1 MARTPSRGWEALA
14 AAALLNLGAVLV
26 LDQCRLDVDEPDR
39 SVSVAAE
46 SAPAPAP
53 APPATGPQMPT
64 GIAMVGLVTRAPP
77 ALPLEAILGSGDTAA
92 WNGTAPV
99 RPRSAELPGD
109 RAADRGGGAEGG
121 TDTWTERRDRADDA
135 ALRSRLWNSPDGYRT
150 PRADRGRRAASPEAI
165 TRDRR
170 DYGDRAPATRALD
183 GARTA
188 STGDRTGPGNVGIPA
203 AAATTVPDSTTGL
216 AGATAPARVD
226 GAPIATRDA
235 TFAEEGAPSV
245 DVTRRGPLDDDRAVA
260 AASDQRRV
268 DPFDLTPPRAGGDHR
283 GEGVAGALAPGML
296 ADGRG
301 RGTAVSR
308 AEAPPGDGDA
318 ATFATRQD
326 PYFVELFRRLDRTVE
341 YPQDLRIRMIS
352 GRVVAV
358 FVLRADGT
366 LDDVAV
372 HAGSGQ
378 RAFDESLTA
387 ALRRVGKL
395 GRVPPS
401 LLEGRSNLKVMLPYT
416 FRSPMIR

>member
-1 MARTPSRGWEALA
+1 MAAPRSRGWEALA
-14 AAALLNLGAVLV
+14 AAALINLGAVLI
-26 LDQCRLDVDEPDR
+26 LDEITLDPDEPER
-39 SVSVAAE
+39 LPAAA
-46 SAPAPAP
+46 APAS
-53 APPATGPQMPT
+53 PPAVSASLPAMPD
-64 GIAMVGLVTRAPP
+64 GIAMVGLISRTPP
-77 ALPLEAILGSGDTAA
+77 ALPLEAILGYGDTAA

-109 RAADRGGGAEGG
+109 RAADRGGGDEGG
-121 TDTWTERRDRADDA
+121 TSTWTERRDRADDA

-150 PRADRGRRAASPEAI
+150 PRAARGRRAASPEAI

-183 GARTA
+183 GAPTA
-188 STGDRTGPGNVGIPA
+188 STGDRSGTGNVGIPA
-203 AAATTVPDSTTGL
+203 AATAPTPDATAGL
-216 AGATAPARVD
+216 AGATTPARVD
-226 GAPIATRDA
+226 GAPRPTRDA
-235 TFAEEGAPSV
+235 TFAETGAPSV
-245 DVTRRGPLDDDRAVA
+245 DVVRRGALDDDRAVA

-268 DPFDLTPPRAGGDHR
+268 DPFDLTPPRSGGDHR
-283 GEGVAGALAPGML
+283 GEGVAGAVTAPGML

-301 RGTAVSR
+301 RGTAASR
-308 AEAPPGDGDA
+308 AAAPAGPGDA

-326 PYFVELFRRLDRTVE
+326 PYFVELFRRLDRVVE
-341 YPQDLRIRMIS
+341 YPRDLRVRMIS

-358 FVLRADGT
+358 FVLRPDGT
-366 LDDVAV
+366 VDDVTV

-395 GRVPPS
+395 GPVPAA
-401 LLEGRSNLKVMLPYT
+401 LLEGRSNLKVMVPYT